1 MSVRDLLALPGT
13 YVLLMHAGGRRSL
26 TVGRLGRLDLRPGW
40 YAYVGSALGPGGVRA
55 RVRRHLR
62 ASRRPHW
69 HLDAVLPHVRVVGLW
84 VGYGS
89 ERREC
94 AWAAA
99 LAALPGVEVP
109 LPGFGASDCRCR
121 AHLFRLAAAPLPGT
135 PAGEALGRGPGG
147 PVYLSAEALREHG
160 A

>member
-1 MSVRDLLALPGT
+1 MSAGELLPSPGT
-13 YVLLMHAGGRRSL
+13 YVLLMHSRERRDL
-26 TVGRLGRLDLRPGW
+26 VVGRLGALALRPGW
-40 YAYVGSALGPGGVRA
+40 YVYVGSALGPGGVRA

-62 ASRRPHW
+62 TPRRPHW
-69 HLDAVLPHVRVVGLW
+69 HLDALLPHVRVMGLW
-84 VGYGS
+84 VGYGP

-99 LAALPGVEVP
+99 LGGLPGAGVP

-121 AHLFRLAAAPLPGT
+121 AHLFRLPGAP
-135 PAGEALGRGPGG
+135 GEALGRALGRPA
-147 PVYLSAEALREHG
+147 YLPAEALREQG